1 MQVTMR
7 SAVRD
12 VMRNEKKR
20 KHIKYRVLCTY
31 TCGIDG
37 FGTVLDR
44 ICNDLPMSSRDK
56 NYKSRVSE
64 AIEGM

>member
-1 MQVTMR
+1 MQVTMQVAMR

-12 VMRNEKKR
+12 VTRDEKK
-20 KHIKYRVLCTY
+20 KNTSSMYPCE
-31 TCGIDG
+31 IDG
-37 FGTVLDR
+37 FDTVLDR

-56 NYKSRVSE
+56 NYNPRVSE